1 LPLVTFYI
9 WMAMILGGI
18 GSLRGSLAGAAILV
32 LILEGTRF
40 IRDFLPGVADVQMA
54 SVRLALV
61 GLLLIG
67 FVLHR
72 PQGLFGSMA
81 RR

>member
-1 LPLVTFYI
+1 MV
-9 WMAMILGGI
+9 
-18 GSLRGSLAGAAILV
+18 
-32 LILEGTRF
+32 LEGTRF
-40 IRDFLPGVADVQMA
+40 IRDFLPVVADVQMA

-67 FVLHR
+67 FVLYR

>member
-1 LPLVTFYI
+1 MV
-9 WMAMILGGI
+9 
-18 GSLRGSLAGAAILV
+18 
-32 LILEGTRF
+32 LEGTRF
-40 IRDFLPGVADVQMA
+40 IRDFLPVVPDVQMA

-67 FVLHR
+67 FVLYR